1 MSKRSKTQMCGFC
14 IGLLVV
20 LVGGMLLLN
29 HSSPGVLS
37 AHPLSVID
45 ACGEITTDTTWTAG
59 NVYTATDCNVVVPAG
74 VTLTVE
80 PGVVVKFAGVSP
92 GYGSMEGSAALIV
105 AGTLDVQGTPTG
117 TVAFTSLADDEHGG
131 DTNDDG
137 ASSGAAGDWYGIV
150 FQEGSTG
157 ALQHFFVGYAG
168 SGVFNN
174 AVGYGRAQI
183 DVKSA
188 SVNLRDGMVT
198 DGLEKGIYLDGEGLT
213 PAIERVEVANNN
225 AADGR
230 GSAIYQSSINMQ
242 PSYADLTFSDND
254 HNEVTIGRFNYP
266 MTEDVILGGTN
277 YGFRCDFTACVMEV
291 STHTLTVMPGTLLDF
306 SSRYGIGSLGS
317 PYGIVVADGGT
328 LIAEGTPT
336 QPITFTSKLAAEGA
350 DLQNWAGLWAQEGS
364 TLRLDHCDISYARS
378 SNGGKGGLEINTDNA
393 EVDNSH
399 IHHNADDGL
408 VIKGNAE
415 STLHPTF
422 ADVNV
427 TDNGKRGVYMD
438 AGLVGIDLSLTW
450 EGGNISRNGQ
460 AGIESQTWR
469 SDIFPSFTGV
479 TVSDNGE
486 SGIDFSDVDGRI
498 HPVLE
503 NVTLAG
509 NTGTAMAWTCDGNIE
524 ARNLIATGNG
534 ADVLETGC
542 DINGGRQWDLGDVG
556 IPISVTGHI
565 VVLNGGLL
573 SVGPGTTLRFDKADY
588 GADLFLRVN
597 SNADLYAVGT
607 ADEPI
612 VFTGAEAEPGYWYGI
627 LASDGAGIVLHHC
640 EIAYGGASSGTASL
654 DVRGNSVASPSPVSI
669 QNCHIHDSASKGV
682 RFRYVT
688 ETPAFRY
695 NRVHDNAQEGL
706 VNEHAPDLDARHNWW
721 GDASGPYHPTL
732 NPDGTGDEVG
742 DHVIFYPWLSA
753 PTTGAEALG
762 EMIVSTGAPKLIS
775 PGEGVDY
782 AIQYLNEM
790 TTTVAGG
797 VLMLQLPFACTYI
810 DGTHD
815 AVYWPDRH
823 QVIWKLGDVEPGDQ
837 DYVSARVRFH
847 WGLPVDYTDGT
858 FTHFAGEN
866 YNAAAFDVAEYRA
879 YESPQLRVTD
889 IDYLSE
895 SEFAGIRGDHADL
908 ESLYQAALAEG
919 FEYLSAA
926 RITFHDGSRVWNAAM
941 RTPDRQYGRILSLTD
956 ADEVLASTVGG
967 GQLVVNDMLGGLTT
981 SLTTRSYEWE
991 GAWIPADNALL
1002 AVNSCDENRCFANC
1016 MIKAKSWGA
1025 VAGKMMG
1032 LVTWVIPPVG
1042 AVWTGYQIYDEVA
1055 TYQECKQACKA
1066 DTSSHCCTPGD
1077 VRWAPTGIKQQCAQY
1092 SCDAVGTWHPAPT
1105 IIEKCGFGE
1114 RCVAGK
1120 GTASGCVECE
1130 EDLLAAAF
1138 TPVSVASVDAVC
1150 ATSASMKNCSELTVR
1165 RAKDPNA
1172 IYGPAGDL
1180 LPDDVVTYTIT
1191 YENEGAGRAY
1201 GVYVVNELPEAFDA
1215 GTLTFV
1221 HGGGAYLTNTR
1232 EIFWSVGELGP
1243 KGDPDSE
1250 GAITYTVAL
1259 TGGVP
1264 SGTVVSNQ
1272 AVVYFPSVPE
1282 ETPTNSWVN
1291 LVAPLVATPQD
1302 LTTDYATPLTIT
1314 LSGREVSGLP
1324 LTYEIVE
1331 DPHGGTLTGTLP
1343 NLIYTPVENFT
1354 GADGFT
1360 FRVRNDITTSQAA
1373 QVYITVTPDGDTTP
1387 PEVTWTNPAAD
1398 AEDIVASS
1406 APLFTDT
1413 VGPAYSPVIL
1423 IGVSEPLSETTVS
1436 SATVTLA
1443 RVGGTD
1449 VHISAHFDEG
1459 LRQIVVSPRAALT
1472 PGDYEVTVGSP
1483 VADLAGNPLA
1493 EEYVWR
1499 FDTGES
1505 PYRHIYLPLVLRQ

>member
-1 MSKRSKTQMCGFC
+1 MMSRRSKTQMCGFC

-20 LVGGMLLLN
+20 LVGGMFLLN
-29 HSSPGVLS
+29 HSPLEVLS
-37 AHPLSVID
+37 AQPLAVID
-45 ACGEITTDTTWTAG
+45 ACGEITTDTTWSTG
-59 NVYTATDCNVVVPAG
+59 NVYTATDCNVEVPAG
-74 VTLTVE
+74 VTLTVQ
-80 PGVVVKFAGVSP
+80 PGVVIKFAGDS
-92 GYGSMEGSAALIV
+92 SAFIV
-105 AGTLDVQGTPTG
+105 AGTLDVQGTPTE

-131 DTNDDG
+131 DTNEDG

-150 FQEGSTG
+150 FQPGSVG
-157 ALQHFFVGYAG
+157 RLEHFFVGYAG
-168 SGVFNN
+168 SGVFN
-174 AVGYGRAQI
+174 APLSLYGRAQI
-183 DVKSA
+183 DVEDA
-188 SVNLRDGMVT
+188 DVELRSGEVISGSM
-198 DGLEKGIYLDGEGLT
+198 KGIYLEGEGIT
-213 PAIERVEVANNN
+213 PQIESVRVAGNVAG
-225 AADGR
+225 DGK
-230 GSAIYQSSINMQ
+230 GYAIYQDSINMQ
-242 PSYADLTFSDND
+242 PNYSNLTFSGND
-254 HNEVTIGRFNYP
+254 RDEVVIGDFGG
-266 MTEDVILGGTN
+266 TLTQDVTLGGTN
-277 YGFRCDFTACVMEV
+277 YGFVCGFTVCQLTVPT
-291 STHTLTVMPGTLLDF
+291 STLTVAPGTLLDF
-306 SSRYGIGSLGS
+306 RSSYGIAVESGGS
-317 PYGIVVADGGT
+317 
-328 LIAEGTPT
+328 LIAEGTIT
-336 QPITFTSKLAAEGA
+336 QPITFTSQLAAGG
-350 DLQNWAGLWAQEGS
+350 DTGQYWYGIWAKEGS
-364 TLRLDHCDISYARS
+364 TLRLDHCDISYAEDG
-378 SNGGKGGLEINTDNA
+378 NYGDGGLEINTDDAQVRNC
-393 EVDNSH
+393 H
-399 IHHNADDGL
+399 IHHNADDGV
-408 VIKGNAE
+408 VIAAGFE
-415 STLHPTF
+415 DTLDLTLTNV
-422 ADVNV
+422 DV
-427 TDNGKRGVYMD
+427 TDNGQGGVYLD
-438 AGLVGIDLSLTW
+438 AGRSSTLRLTW
-450 EGGNISRNGQ
+450 EGGNISRNGH
-460 AGIESQTWR
+460 AGVRGITR
-469 SDIFPSFTGV
+469 PSDIYPTLTDV
-479 TVSDNGE
+479 NLSDNGHQGTQVYQTR
-486 SGIDFSDVDGRI
+486 GIDFHYVGI

-509 NTGTAMAWTCDGNIE
+509 NAGSAMFWDCDGNIE
-524 ARNLIATGNG
+524 AHDLTATGNG

-556 IPISVTGHI
+556 IPISVTDDI
-565 VVLNGGLL
+565 NILTDGLL
-573 SVGPGTTLRFDKADY
+573 SLRPGTTLRFDKNQYD
-588 GADLFLRVN
+588 GATTLRVN
-597 SNADLYAVGT
+597 SNANLYAVGT

-612 VFTGAEAEPGYWYGI
+612 VFTGAEPEPGYWQGIGASYG
-627 LASDGAGIVLHHC
+627 GAGVVLHHC
-640 EIAYGGASSGTASL
+640 EIAYGGGGSSGYASL

-669 QNCHIHDSASKGV
+669 QNCDIHDSASKGV
-682 RFRYVT
+682 RFKYVT
-688 ETPAFRY
+688 EMPTFRY
-695 NRVHDNAQEGL
+695 NRVHDNAEEGL
-706 VNEHAPDLDARHNWW
+706 VNDDAPDLDARHNWW

-926 RITFHDGSRVWNAAM
+926 RITFHDGRRVWNAAM

-991 GAWIPADNALL
+991 GSWIPADNALL

-1055 TYQECKQACKA
+1055 TYQECKQACEA
-1066 DTSSHCCTPGD
+1066 DTSSHCCKPGD
-1077 VRWAPTGIKQQCAQY
+1077 VRWAPTGIEQQCAQY
-1092 SCDAVGTWHPAPT
+1092 SCDAVGTWRPAPT

-1120 GTASGCVECE
+1120 GAASGCVECE

-1291 LVAPLVATPQD
+1291 LVSPLAAIPQD
-1302 LTTDYATPLTIT
+1302 LTTDYEVPLSIT
-1314 LSGREVSGLP
+1314 LSGREISGLP
-1324 LTYEIVE
+1324 LTYEVVE
-1331 DPHGGTLTGTLP
+1331 EPHGGALTGTAP
-1343 NLIYTPVENFT
+1343 NLTYTPVENFT
-1354 GADGFT
+1354 GVDGFT
-1360 FRVRNDITTSQAA
+1360 FRVSNGVTTSQAA

-1406 APLFTDT
+1406 TPLFTDT

-1423 IGVSEPLSETTVS
+1423 IGVSEPLSGTTVS

-1449 VHISAHFDEG
+1449 APISAHFDEG

-1472 PGDYEVTVGSP
+1472 PGDYEVTVGAP
-1483 VADLAGNPLA
+1483 VADLAGNPMTAHTASFTIVADEAPAYTL
-1493 EEYVWR
+1493 
-1499 FDTGES
+1499 
-1505 PYRHIYLPLVLRQ
+1505 YLPLVLRQ